1 MLGLDPELMI
11 ADKRAACERGVLM
24 KRLRLWDDQ
33 GVKKME
39 DLSKRSAKA
48 FGGANG
54 KAPGGANGTSAL
66 PWVQHPAQAVI
77 HNGDLGSQR
86 RRIALYSHDTM
97 GLGHKRR
104 NLLIAQALAYSPA
117 QPVTLI
123 ITGVGEASTFMKP
136 SGVDY
141 LALPALRKDLDGHY
155 DSRSLHVSLQELIT
169 LRARVIRTA
178 LEAFEPDVLIVDNV
192 PRGAVGELNPT
203 LAYLRARGHTRC
215 VLGLRDVLDDP
226 TTVYH
231 EWRRA
236 ANEDTIREYYDMVWV
251 YGDPAVYNPVREYH
265 FPPDVAA
272 KVRYA
277 GYLDQRLRLKFTE
290 TEGSDP
296 LAALSLPPGRLVLC
310 CVGGGQDG
318 GRLAEAFAAAQLPPQ
333 TNGVLLTGPFMPRE
347 MQQRLR
353 QCVAAQPRLRVLEF
367 VREPA
372 LLLQQAD
379 RVIAMGGY
387 NTVCE
392 VLSFEK
398 QALIVPRVRPRREQ
412 LIRAERLHEL
422 GLLDVLHPDQLSP
435 STLTEWL
442 ARDLGPLPRI
452 HDRIDLS
459 GLTRLPHLL
468 GEVLAGRRYPAQS
481 PLHEGSL

>member
-33 GVKKME
+33 GVKKM
-39 DLSKRSAKA
+39 DDSSKRSAKA

-54 KAPGGANGTSAL
+54 KAPGGTNGTSAL

-77 HNGDLGSQR
+77 RNGDLGSQR

-192 PRGAVGELNPT
+192 PRGAVGELDPT
-203 LAYLRARGHTRC
+203 LAYLRAHGRTRC

-226 TTVYH
+226 TIAYH

-236 ANEDTIREYYDMVWV
+236 ANEDAIREYYDMVWV

-277 GYLDQRLRLKFTE
+277 G
-290 TEGSDP
+290 
-296 LAALSLPPGRLVLC
+296 
-310 CVGGGQDG
+310 
-318 GRLAEAFAAAQLPPQ
+318 
-333 TNGVLLTGPFMPRE
+333 
-347 MQQRLR
+347 
-353 QCVAAQPRLRVLEF
+353 LRVF
-367 VREPA
+367 
-372 LLLQQAD
+372 
-379 RVIAMGGY
+379 
-387 NTVCE
+387 
-392 VLSFEK
+392 
-398 QALIVPRVRPRREQ
+398 
-412 LIRAERLHEL
+412 
-422 GLLDVLHPDQLSP
+422 
-435 STLTEWL
+435 
-442 ARDLGPLPRI
+442 GPGNPF
-452 HDRIDLS
+452 
-459 GLTRLPHLL
+459 
-468 GEVLAGRRYPAQS
+468 AQ
-481 PLHEGSL
+481 